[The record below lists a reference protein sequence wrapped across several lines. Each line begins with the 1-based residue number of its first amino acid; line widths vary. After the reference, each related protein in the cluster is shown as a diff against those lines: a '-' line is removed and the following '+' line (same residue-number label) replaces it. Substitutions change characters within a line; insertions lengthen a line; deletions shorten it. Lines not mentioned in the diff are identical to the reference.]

1 MKVSEEELQN
11 SIDLASATVSKR
23 YGLTRAQSRSSEQFS
38 DALLGIAFA
47 YEQFDPCLG
56 TKFTTYCYRAIL
68 WYIVTGERRRKKE
81 RMRQVDQEILDCLGS
96 RPLEVDKR
104 RTVEWIL
111 GLYPTDTPRHRRKL
125 DILRRLYLDGETSAS
140 VGRSYGVSD
149 VAINQ
154 QRDLAI
160 RELKALIKGREL
172 PIWMY

>member
-47 YEQFDPCLG
+47 YEQFNPCLG

-68 WYIVTGERRRKKE
+68 CQITAGERRR
-81 RMRQVDQEILDCLGS
+81 RRGMRQVDQEILDCLGS
-96 RPLEVDKR
+96 RPPEIDKR

-160 RELKALIKGREL
+160 RELKALMKDRE
-172 PIWMY
+172 PPVWMY